1 MRITRRVRNVLRSSG
16 KQISK
21 KPDKKVFTF
30 FKRNV
35 AREER
40 AVLKR
45 GGRKFKFAV
54 ITLNIKKNL
63 KKFKL

>member
-1 MRITRRVRNVLRSSG
+1 MRRARNMPWSSG

-30 FKRNV
+30 FKRDI
-35 AREER
+35 AQEER

-45 GGRKFKFAV
+45 GGGKF
-54 ITLNIKKNL
+54 
-63 KKFKL
+63 